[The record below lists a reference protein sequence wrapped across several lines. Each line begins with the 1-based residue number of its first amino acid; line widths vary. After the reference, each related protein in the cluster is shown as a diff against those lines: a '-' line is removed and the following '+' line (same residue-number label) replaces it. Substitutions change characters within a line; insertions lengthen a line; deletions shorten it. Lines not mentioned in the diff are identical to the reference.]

1 MNPSLEEQVAG
12 AVRAA
17 VAELGAPEADVQL
30 ERPKDPAHG
39 DLASNAALALA
50 SKLRRPPR
58 QIAEALA
65 ERVGAV
71 PGVDRIEVAG
81 PGFLNFYLS
90 ADAVGSAVQRILAE
104 DARYGR
110 SDEGRDRRI
119 MVEFVSANPTGP
131 LHLGH
136 GRQAALGD
144 AIANLLEWTG
154 WRVHREFYFNDAGRQ
169 MDRLAASVRARC
181 LQALGQDEPVPED
194 GYHGE
199 YVAEI
204 AQALL
209 AESQAVPSLD
219 DVRRFAVA
227 LLRREQEADLEAFG
241 VRFDEFYSESSLY
254 HDGRLADTLNALEET
269 GLAYR
274 RDGARWLRTTEFGD
288 QKDRVMVKRD
298 GSPTYFLPDV
308 AYHMSK
314 WDRGF
319 HHVVN
324 VQGAD
329 HHGTVDRVRAG
340 LRALGRPPGYPEYVL
355 HQMVTVE
362 RDGEEV
368 RFSKR
373 AGSYTTLS
381 DLAAETGAGVARYF
395 FLMRRPEAHLT
406 FDLDVA
412 LDQSEKNPV
421 YKVQYAH
428 ARLCRLIDLARQ
440 RGWTPA
446 AVEAASAEGGA
457 PAAGSSRRPAP
468 PAPGALLDGPTLS
481 RLAHP
486 LERELAGQLA
496 EFPGFVVRAAAA
508 RAPQVVCGYLEKTAG
523 AVNSWYQAGHPS
535 RRPDLAALSP
545 DDHRL
550 RSARMALVQAARIV
564 LRNGLTVLGVPA
576 PERLRRPADADAPRD
591 GGSG

>member
-1 MNPSLEEQVAG
+1 MNPLLEEQVAR

-17 VAELGAPEADVQL
+17 AAELGAPEADVQL
-30 ERPKDPAHG
+30 ERPKDSAHG
-39 DLASNAALALA
+39 DLASNAALVLA
-50 SKLRRPPR
+50 SQLRRPPR

-71 PGVDRIEVAG
+71 RGVDRVEVAG
-81 PGFLNFYLS
+81 PGFLNFYLN
-90 ADAVGSAVQRILAE
+90 ADAVGSALQRILAE
-104 DARYGR
+104 DADYGR
-110 SDEGRDRRI
+110 SDEGRGRRI

-154 WRVHREFYFNDAGRQ
+154 WNVHREFYFNDAGRQ

-181 LQALGQDEPVPED
+181 LQALGQDEPVPDD

-204 AQALL
+204 AQELL
-209 AESQAVPSLD
+209 AKSPVVPALD
-219 DVRRFAVA
+219 AVRRFAVA
-227 LLRREQEADLEAFG
+227 LLRREQEGDLETFG
-241 VRFDEFYSESSLY
+241 VRFDEFYSETSLY
-254 HDGRLADTLNALEET
+254 DDGRLDDTLRALEAT

-274 RDGARWLRTTEFGD
+274 RDGALWLRTTEFGD
-288 QKDRVMVKRD
+288 QKDRVMVRRD
-298 GSPTYFLPDV
+298 GAPTYFLPDV

-314 WDRGF
+314 WERGF

-340 LRALGRPPGYPEYVL
+340 LQALDRPPGYPEYVL

-362 RDGEEV
+362 RDGQEV

-373 AGSYTTLS
+373 AGSYTTLA
-381 DLAAETGAGVARYF
+381 DLVAETGAGVARYF

-412 LDQSEKNPV
+412 LDQSDKNPV

-428 ARLCRLIDLARQ
+428 ARLCRLMDLAEQ
-440 RGWTPA
+440 KGWTR
-446 AVEAASAEGGA
+446 EDQ
-457 PAAGSSRRPAP
+457 P
-468 PAPGALLDGPTLS
+468 PLSLLAD
-481 RLAHP
+481 P
-486 LERELAGQLA
+486 LERELAAQLA
-496 EFPGFVVRAAAA
+496 EFPGFVDRAAAA

-535 RRPDLAALSP
+535 RRPDLAALVP
-545 DDHRL
+545 NDQL
-550 RSARMALVQAARIV
+550 RAARMALVQAARIV
-564 LRNGLTVLGVPA
+564 LRNGLTILGVPA
-576 PERLRRPADADAPRD
+576 PERLRRQDDDGAPAQDHGTPPEDAGAAPQDHGAPPQDA
-591 GGSG
+591 GSG

>member
-71 PGVDRIEVAG
+71 RGVDRIEVAG

-110 SDEGRDRRI
+110 SDEGGDRRI

-204 AQALL
+204 AQTLL
-209 AESQAVPSLD
+209 AESQAVPPLD

-254 HDGRLADTLNALEET
+254 EDGRLADTLDTLEET

-340 LRALGRPPGYPEYVL
+340 LQALGRPPGYPEYVL

-373 AGSYTTLS
+373 AGSYTTLA
-381 DLAAETGAGVARYF
+381 DLVAETGAGVARYF

-446 AVEAASAEGGA
+446 AVDAASAEGGA

-468 PAPGALLDGPTLS
+468 PAAGAQLDGPPLS

-496 EFPGFVVRAAAA
+496 EFPGFVARAAAA

-535 RRPDLAALSP
+535 RRPELAALSP
-545 DDHRL
+545 DDDRV

-564 LRNGLTVLGVPA
+564 LRNGLTLLGVPA